1 MNNVLKGGKKMS
13 NTETDM
19 DLNIQIK
26 EFEKQKKEAQK
37 IFNEEYPNDEKDSV
51 YMWEDLWLDYSEE
64 IIEGNILKVAGTM
77 KTQNNEDLG
86 FFNLR
91 IPLDF
96 EKLIDVFQS
105 YIKKL
110 QKVKNVMESVKDE

>member
-1 MNNVLKGGKKMS
+1 MNDKDTS
-13 NTETDM
+13 M
-19 DLNIQIK
+19 DLNINIK

-37 IFNEEYPNDEKDSV
+37 RFNEEYKNDTSDSV

-64 IIEGNILKVAGTM
+64 VVEDNMLKISGTM
-77 KTQNNEDLG
+77 KTQDNKDLG
-86 FFNLR
+86 FFNLNV
-91 IPLDF
+91 PLDF
-96 EKLIDVFQS
+96 EKLIEIFQS

>member
-1 MNNVLKGGKKMS
+1 MS
-13 NTETDM
+13 NEETSM

-26 EFEKQKKEAQK
+26 EFEKQKEEARK
-37 IFNEEYPNDEKDSV
+37 RFNKTYPSDEKDSV

-64 IIEGNILKVAGTM
+64 LVEGDILKISGGM
-77 KTQNNEDLG
+77 KTQNDEDLG
-86 FFNLR
+86 FFTLR
-91 IPLDF
+91 VPLDF
-96 EKLIDVFQS
+96 EKLIEIFQS

>member
-37 IFNEEYPNDEKDSV
+37 RFNEEYPNDEKDSV